1 LATWKEGEMMK
12 PKVYVTRRIAPEA
25 LAMISKVAEMKLW
38 TGELV
43 IPRETLLEQVKDVDG
58 LLCLLNDKVDATVMD
73 AAPRL
78 KVISNCAV
86 GYDNIGIAE
95 ATKRGIPVGNT
106 PGVLSES
113 TADFAFA
120 LLMAAALR
128 VVEADKYT
136 RNGLWQVPW
145 EPMLLLG
152 KDVHH
157 STLGIVGLGRIGIE
171 VARRA
176 RGFQM
181 HVLYHNRNRRE
192 DVGEELGV
200 EYVAS
205 LSELLSRSDFVS
217 LHIPLTEETSGMIGP
232 AEFSMMKPTAILVN
246 AARGQVVD
254 QKALYQALKS
264 GQIAYAAIDV
274 SEVEPI
280 PMDDP
285 LLTLENI
292 IITPH
297 MASASKTTR
306 TKMAIMAAANLIAGL
321 RGEELPNCVNPEVI
335 NRDSR

>member
-1 LATWKEGEMMK
+1 MK

-25 LAMISKVAEMKLW
+25 LDMITEVAEMKLW

-43 IPRETLLEQVKDVDG
+43 IPRETLLEQVKDIDG
-58 LLCLLNDKVDATVMD
+58 LLCLLNEKVDATIMD
-73 AAPRL
+73 VAPRL

-86 GYDNIGIAE
+86 GYDNIDIAE

-106 PGVLSES
+106 PGVLSET

-120 LLMAAALR
+120 LLMAAAMR

-152 KDVHH
+152 QDVHH

-176 RGFQM
+176 KGFQM
-181 HVLYHNRNRRE
+181 HVLYHDKTRRE
-192 DVGEELGV
+192 DVEKELGA
-200 EYVAS
+200 EYVS
-205 LSELLSRSDFVS
+205 TLPELLSRSDFIS
-217 LHIPLTEETSGMIGP
+217 LHVPLTEDTRRMIGS

-246 AARGQVVD
+246 TARGQVVD

-264 GQIAYAAIDV
+264 GEIAYAAIDV
-274 SEVEPI
+274 AEVEPI

-297 MASASKTTR
+297 KASASKATR
-306 TKMAIMAAANLIAGL
+306 TKMSIMAAANLIAGL
-321 RGEELPNCVNPEVI
+321 RSEKLPNCVNPEVF
-335 NRDSR
+335 NR

>member
-1 LATWKEGEMMK
+1 MR
-12 PKVYVTRRIAPEA
+12 PKVYVTRKIASKA
-25 LAMISKVAEMKLW
+25 LDMISEVAEMKLW
-38 TGELV
+38 TGELA
-43 IPRETLLEQVKDVDG
+43 IPHEALLEQVKDIDG
-58 LLCLLNDKVDATVMD
+58 LLCLLNDKVDAPIMD

-86 GYDNIGIAE
+86 GYDNIDIAE

-120 LLMAAALR
+120 LLMAAARR

-152 KDVHH
+152 QDIHH

-176 RGFQM
+176 KGFQM
-181 HVLYHNRNRRE
+181 HVLYHNRARRE
-192 DVGEELGV
+192 DVERELGV
-200 EYVAS
+200 EYIAT

-217 LHIPLTEETSGMIGP
+217 LHVPFTEDTKGMIGP
-232 AEFSMMKPTAILVN
+232 AEFSMMKPTSILVN
-246 AARGQVVD
+246 TSRGQVVD
-254 QKALYQALKS
+254 QKAFYKALIS
-264 GQIAYAAIDV
+264 GQIAAAAIDV
-274 SEVEPI
+274 TEVEPI

-292 IITPH
+292 IIAPH
-297 MASASKTTR
+297 MASASTATR
-306 TKMAIMAAANLIAGL
+306 TKIATMAAANLIAGL
-321 RGEELPNCVNPEVI
+321 QGKMLPNCVNPEAF
-335 NRDSR
+335 NWALG

>member
-1 LATWKEGEMMK
+1 MK
-12 PKVYVTRRIAPEA
+12 PKVYVTRKIAPEA
-25 LAMISKVAEMKLW
+25 LDIISEVAEMKLW
-38 TGELV
+38 TGELA
-43 IPRETLLEQVKDVDG
+43 IPYETLLEQVKDIDG
-58 LLCLLNDKVDATVMD
+58 LLCLLNEKVDAMIMD

-86 GYDNIGIAE
+86 GYDNIDIAE

-120 LLMAAALR
+120 LLMAAARR

-152 KDVHH
+152 QDIHH

-176 RGFQM
+176 KGFQM
-181 HVLYHNRNRRE
+181 HVLYHNRARRE
-192 DVGEELGV
+192 DVERKLGV
-200 EYVAS
+200 EYVAT

-217 LHIPLTEETSGMIGP
+217 LHVPLTKDTKGMIGP
-232 AEFSMMKPTAILVN
+232 TEFSMMKPTSILVN
-246 AARGQVVD
+246 TSRGQVVD
-254 QKALYQALKS
+254 QKALYNALKS
-264 GQIAYAAIDV
+264 GQIVAAAIDV
-274 SEVEPI
+274 TEVEPI
-280 PMDDP
+280 PVDDP

-292 IITPH
+292 IIAPH
-297 MASASKTTR
+297 MASASTATR
-306 TKMAIMAAANLIAGL
+306 AKIATMAAANLIAGL
-321 RGEELPNCVNPEVI
+321 QGEKLPNCVNPEAF
-335 NRDSR
+335 NR

>member
-1 LATWKEGEMMK
+1 MK
-12 PKVYVTRRIAPEA
+12 PKVYVTRKIAPEA
-25 LAMISKVAEMKLW
+25 LTVISEVAEMKLW
-38 TGELV
+38 TGELA
-43 IPRETLLEQVKDVDG
+43 IPCETLLEQVKDIDG
-58 LLCLLNDKVDATVMD
+58 LLCLLNEKVDAMIMD

-86 GYDNIGIAE
+86 GYDNIDIAE

-120 LLMAAALR
+120 LLMAAARR
-128 VVEADKYT
+128 VVEADKYA

-152 KDVHH
+152 QDIHH

-176 RGFQM
+176 KGFQM
-181 HVLYHNRNRRE
+181 HVLYHNRTRRE
-192 DVGEELGV
+192 DAEKELGV
-200 EYVAS
+200 EYVTT

-217 LHIPLTEETSGMIGP
+217 LHVPLTEDTKGMIGP
-232 AEFSMMKPTAILVN
+232 TEFSIMKPTSILVN
-246 AARGQVVD
+246 TSRGQVVD
-254 QKALYQALKS
+254 QKALYNALKS
-264 GQIAYAAIDV
+264 GQIAAAAIDV
-274 SEVEPI
+274 TEVEPI

-292 IITPH
+292 IIAPH
-297 MASASKTTR
+297 MASASKATR
-306 TKMAIMAAANLIAGL
+306 TKIATMAAANLIAGL
-321 RGEELPNCVNPEVI
+321 RGEILPNCVNPVVF
-335 NRDSR
+335 NR